1 MILSRLVARRTMMA
15 GQATS
20 PFESPRMAVRSII
33 LGAVIMAATAVLS
46 ASVADAAELVMI
58 ERAGCTWCAVFD
70 REIAP
75 IYAKTSAGRRA
86 PLRRV
91 DVSQPMPDDLRFV
104 AAGRLTPA
112 FVLVADAGE
121 VGRIRGY
128 PGVDYFWALLD
139 ALVGRLDAAAAN
151 EGSRDGVASRTVD
164 TSTAAAR

>member
-1 MILSRLVARRTMMA
+1 
-15 GQATS
+15 
-20 PFESPRMAVRSII
+20 MAVRSII
-33 LGAVIMAATAVLS
+33 LSAVIMAATAVLS
-46 ASVADAAELVMI
+46 TSVADTAELVMI
-58 ERAGCTWCAVFD
+58 ERAGCAWCAAFD

-91 DVSQPMPDDLRFV
+91 DIAQPMPDDLRFV
-104 AAGRLTPA
+104 AAERLTPA
-112 FVLVADAGE
+112 FVLVTDMRE

-139 ALVGRLDAAAAN
+139 VLVERLDEAAPN
-151 EGSRDGVASRTVD
+151 EASRDGAASRTAD